1 MCRGYVYNF
10 PSVFLRIKLLTYG
23 LHFSN
28 SCYLRL
34 LLYFRAESRLSTL
47 STFGAKVISLYLL
60 LMQKCGI
67 FALSPFISLWI
78 STWGG
83 GCPWGVWISSFLST
97 PFSTGLSTGFLRSLL
112 RRGTA
117 WHPRFMRLPRAKH
130 RYASLMPLAARSYGK
145 WHKVVW
151 Q

>member
-1 MCRGYVYNF
+1 MYSMMCRGYVYNF

-34 LLYFRAESRLSTL
+34 LLFFRGESRLSTL

-112 RRGTA
+112 QRGTA
-117 WHPRFMRLPRAKH
+117 WQPSFHAFVSGKAPLCQP
-130 RYASLMPLAARSYGK
+130 YASCRT
-145 WHKVVW
+145 VVW
-151 Q
+151 QVA

>member
-1 MCRGYVYNF
+1 MYSMMCRGYVYNF

-112 RRGTA
+112 QRGYGLA
-117 WHPRFMRLPRAKH
+117 SPFHAFASGEAQLCQP
-130 RYASLMPLAARSYGK
+130 YASCRT
-145 WHKVVW
+145 VVW
-151 Q
+151 QVA